1 MNNLAFVDQIHV
13 KFACHVIRG
22 HGVGGG
28 GGGGNP
34 IYELGR

>member
-13 KFACHVIRG
+13 KFACHVTRG
-22 HGVGGG
+22 HGV